1 MSLAQAKACIP
12 SKEAL
17 DAPPPVLRPAWRVFS
32 SRANTFAVWFVYEG
46 NGGCEGPESRRQDV
60 ELQAEYLW
68 ESLTTDTC

>member
-1 MSLAQAKACIP
+1 MPHLP
-12 SKEAL
+12 SQG
-17 DAPPPVLRPAWRVFS
+17 RHGGFFS